1 MNKNRQSL
9 LFFIVLFNYQKTQ
22 KNFSYL
28 FFSFITGREKTRF
41 FSLYVSSLSS
51 AKSTLTS
58 TLYPVRRNCLF
69 ISSLSTNPKMF
80 RPRKMGLLIGRSRSN
95 RPVRYTQGDR
105 QQKTKRDIDTHTH
118 TYTLCLYSSLYV
130 FRIPIQ
136 IASHDCELSL
146 GWQLC
151 LPHFLDLVGSL
162 LIKKNILQGHQEMV
176 RDVFLLELI

>member
-1 MNKNRQSL
+1 MSPPFLPPSL
-9 LFFIVLFNYQKTQ
+9 H
-22 KNFSYL
+22 SP
-28 FFSFITGREKTRF
+28 
-41 FSLYVSSLSS
+41 
-51 AKSTLTS
+51 APSTLTDETAFS
-58 TLYPVRRNCLF
+58 FRLF
-69 ISSLSTNPKMF
+69 QPTQKCSVQERWVSLSGGAGPIDQFDTHKEIDS
-80 RPRKMGLLIGRSRSN
+80 RKPNEIS
-95 RPVRYTQGDR
+95 TH
-105 QQKTKRDIDTHTH
+105 THTH